1 MMIVTPDKDLYGVL
15 GVSPSAPQEHIRS
28 QYRVLVRK
36 YHPDLHPGDA
46 SAALMM
52 ERVNAAYDVL
62 GNPEERGQ
70 YDAQISASSQSW
82 GETAASSSYGQS
94 VYRNPAAGAGPQ
106 STWNPQWGNA
116 GADPRERQAEAEA
129 MWEAMRA
136 QERARSGPFGDVWAN
151 VPDQQAQ
158 GDLNGWAVAGHVI
171 WFIVRIV
178 FGILFIAL
186 RLLNTRI
193 DDRNDFF

>member
-1 MMIVTPDKDLYGVL
+1 MTVTPEKDLYGVL
-15 GVSPSAPQEHIRS
+15 GVSPSAPQEQIRS

-62 GNPEERGQ
+62 GNPEERQQ

-82 GETAASSSYGQS
+82 GETAAPSSYGQS
-94 VYRNPAAGAGPQ
+94 AYRNPTAGAGPQ
-106 STWNPQWGNA
+106 STWNSQWGNA

-129 MWEAMRA
+129 MWEAMRS
-136 QERARSGPFGDVWAN
+136 QERTRGGQFSDVWAN

>member
-1 MMIVTPDKDLYGVL
+1 MTPDKDLYGVL
-15 GVSPSAPQEHIRS
+15 GVSPSATQEQIRS

-52 ERVNAAYDVL
+52 ERVNAAYDVI
-62 GNPEERGQ
+62 GNPDERRQ
-70 YDAQISASSQSW
+70 YDTEISASSQSY
-82 GETAASSSYGQS
+82 GETAAPSSYGQPAYHAS
-94 VYRNPAAGAGPQ
+94 AAGARPQ
-106 STWNPQWGNA
+106 SSWNPQWSNNA
-116 GADPRERQAEAEA
+116 ADPREQQAEAEA
-129 MWEAMRA
+129 MWEAMRS
-136 QERARSGPFGDVWAN
+136 QERGRSGLFSDVWAN

-158 GDLNGWAVAGHVI
+158 GDLNGWAVAGRVI
-171 WFIVRIV
+171 WMIVRIV

-186 RLLNTRI
+186 RLLNTNV

>member
-1 MMIVTPDKDLYGVL
+1 VTPDNNLYGVL
-15 GVSPSAPQEHIRS
+15 GVSPSAPQEQIRS

-62 GNPEERGQ
+62 GSSEERRQ
-70 YDAQISASSQSW
+70 YDAEISASSQSW
-82 GETAASSSYGQS
+82 GETAVSSSYGQS
-94 VYRNPAAGAGPQ
+94 AYGSPAAGAGPQ

-116 GADPRERQAEAEA
+116 AGDPRERQAEAEA
-129 MWEAMRA
+129 MWEAMRS
-136 QERARSGPFGDVWAN
+136 QERARGGLFSDVWAN
-151 VPDQQAQ
+151 VPDQRAQ
-158 GDLNGWAVAGHVI
+158 EDLNGWAVAGRVI
-171 WFIVRIV
+171 WFIVRII

-186 RLLNTRI
+186 RLLNTRV
-193 DDRNDFF
+193 DDRDDFF

>member
-1 MMIVTPDKDLYGVL
+1 VTPDNDLYGVL
-15 GVSPSAPQEHIRS
+15 GVSPSASQEQILS
-28 QYRVLVRK
+28 QYRVLVRE

-46 SAALMM
+46 NAALMM

-62 GNPEERGQ
+62 GNPGERQQ
-70 YDAQISASSQSW
+70 YDAQISASSQSR
-82 GETAASSSYGQS
+82 GGASAPSSYGQS
-94 VYRNPAAGAGPQ
+94 AYGRPDTAAGAQ
-106 STWNPQWGNA
+106 SAWNPQWGNTST
-116 GADPRERQAEAEA
+116 DPRDRQAEAEA

-151 VPDQQAQ
+151 VPDQQAE

-171 WFIVRIV
+171 WLIVRIV

>member
-1 MMIVTPDKDLYGVL
+1 MIVTPDKDLYGVL
-15 GVSPSAPQEHIRS
+15 GVSPSAPQEQIRS

-62 GNPEERGQ
+62 GNPEERQQ
-70 YDAQISASSQSW
+70 YDVQISASSESR
-82 GETAASSSYGQS
+82 GGATAPSSYGQS

-186 RLLNTRI
+186 RLLNTRV